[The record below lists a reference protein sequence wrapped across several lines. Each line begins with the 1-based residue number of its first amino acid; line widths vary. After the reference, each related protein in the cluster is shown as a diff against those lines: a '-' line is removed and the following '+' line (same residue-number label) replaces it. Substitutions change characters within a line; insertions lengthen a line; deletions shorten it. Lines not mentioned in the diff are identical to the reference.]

1 MADSDLLFARPP
13 AANGAL
19 LFGPEEAPPPAVV
32 DLTLAALL
40 PPPTM
45 AAVVAP
51 VVAIR
56 ISAVLPALQFAAAAR
71 YDPRV
76 ERPTVARTRSA
87 WQVAQVREGGA
98 QDRHQGTVAAPA
110 GIASG
115 WQRAAPRW
123 VTCVLPTSYRLRGV
137 RPRTQLRHAA
147 AVGIA
152 MQPGRY
158 AHADTLRLAR
168 APWWFGHQDGS
179 PRRWMAR
186 TPWQERARDR
196 RPALQ
201 LRAQDAVPLDLP
213 RGSRFQAGR
222 DCRFPWEVRGQEAR
236 RPPPGQ
242 WLWPGG
248 PPSKPLCYVPSPYL
262 LFQSLP
268 GGAALLFTCE
278 RGGLLPP
285 RVIPVR
291 KVYFVSNA
299 VTMVRLPERTPL
311 PVRSVEISVDAE
323 SWSWGFSAGLAASAL
338 PAVEPTTAGPV
349 EIEVT
354 VNGVVWV
361 LLVEGYALRREFG
374 RHSLT
379 IRGRSQSAY
388 LAAPYAS
395 ARSWTPATFYT
406 ARQLADA
413 ELARDGIATGFTL
426 NWNLPDWLAPA
437 GAWTYQAL
445 TPVEALGRIVGA
457 VGGTLLPHPSTKALT
472 ACARYR
478 TAPWEW
484 AGATPAVSLPLD
496 AVSTLDL
503 RWQEKPT
510 FNAVYVAG
518 ERQGVIGHVVRAGTA
533 GDRVAPMVVDAL
545 ITHADAA
552 RERGRAILADT
563 GKQALVTLELP
574 LLAETGL
581 LDPGLLIAVG
591 DGAASWHGLVRAT
604 RIAAAWNDS
613 LTVRQIIEVER
624 HYA

>member
-1 MADSDLLFARPP
+1 MADTDLLFARPP

-32 DLTLAALL
+32 DLTLVAML
-40 PPPTM
+40 PPLTVT
-45 AAVVAP
+45 AVIAP

-56 ISAVLPALQFAAAAR
+56 LGATLPAVQFTAVAR

-76 ERPTVARTRSA
+76 ERPTVARTHSA
-87 WQVAQVREGGA
+87 WQMAQVREGGA
-98 QDRHQGTVAAPA
+98 QDRHQGTVTAPA
-110 GIASG
+110 GTASG
-115 WQRAAPRW
+115 LQQAASRRA
-123 VTCVLPTSYRLRGV
+123 TCALPTPYRLRRV
-137 RPRTQLRHAA
+137 RPRMQLWHAA
-147 AVGIA
+147 VVRVGT
-152 MQPGRY
+152 QPGRY
-158 AHADTLRLAR
+158 AHADTWHLAR
-168 APWWFGHQDGS
+168 S
-179 PRRWMAR
+179 PRRFAHQAGSARHWIAR
-186 TPWQERARDR
+186 TLWQERARDR
-196 RPALQ
+196 RPALR
-201 LRAQDAVPLDLP
+201 LHAQDAVPLDLP

-222 DCRFPWEVRGQEAR
+222 DCRFPSEVRGQEAR

-242 WLWPGG
+242 WLWPGV
-248 PPSKPLCYVPSPYL
+248 PPPEALCYVPSPHL
-262 LFQSLP
+262 LFQAVP
-268 GGAALLFTCE
+268 GGTALLFTCE
-278 RGGLLPP
+278 RGGILPP
-285 RVIPVR
+285 RVVPVR

-338 PAVEPTTAGPV
+338 PAVEPTADGPI

-374 RHSLT
+374 RDSLT

-388 LAAPYAS
+388 LAAPYAP
-395 ARSWTPATFYT
+395 ARSWTPTAFYT

-413 ELARDGIATGFTL
+413 ELARDGLATGFTL
-426 NWNLPDWLAPA
+426 NWALPDWLVSA
-437 GAWTYQAL
+437 GAWSYQAL

-457 VGGTLLPHPSTKALT
+457 VGGCLLPHPSARTLT
-472 ACARYR
+472 AGSRYP

-484 AGATPAVSLPLD
+484 AGSTPAVSLPLD
-496 AVSTLDL
+496 AVNTLDL

-518 ERQGVIGHVVRAGTA
+518 ERQGMIGHVVRSGTA
-533 GDRVAPMVVDAL
+533 GDRVAPMVVDGL

-552 RERGRAILADT
+552 RERGRTILADT

-581 LDPGLLIAVG
+581 LDPGLLITVG
-591 DGAASWHGLVRAT
+591 EGAASWRGLVRAT

-613 LTVRQIIEVER
+613 LIVRQTIEVER